1 MQYEIQKASAQ
12 DLVGYKCLVTT
23 LTWNISLKQRKIQQL
38 IQCNDWFAD
47 QQELLCLIYCVNWAI
62 VDIYVCTEKN

>member
-12 DLVGYKCLVTT
+12 DLAGYKCLVTT

-38 IQCNDWFAD
+38 IQCNDFAI
-47 QQELLCLIYCVNWAI
+47 QQELLCFIYWVNWAT
-62 VDIYVCTEKN
+62 VDIHVCTEKN

>member
-23 LTWNISLKQRKIQQL
+23 LTWNISLKQRKRQQL
-38 IQCNDWFAD
+38 IQCNDFAN
-47 QQELLCLIYCVNWAI
+47 QQELLCLIYWVNWAI

>member
-38 IQCNDWFAD
+38 IQCNDFAN
-47 QQELLCLIYCVNWAI
+47 QQELLCLILWVNWAT
-62 VDIYVCTEKN
+62 VDIHVCTEKN